1 MRDTTVS
8 LFAHSQILTSLESEI
23 SSVYRRREARG
34 ASEFA
39 QVYVSMTDPAPF
51 DDTANDHERLE
62 AELLA
67 QDRDVERIATADVPE
82 KTARHLVRDLLET
95 DVVTPVPEQ
104 RVLVHEPS
112 GNAFDSITQL
122 AVFHR
127 GWTAACD
134 ASEEAE

>member
-1 MRDTTVS
+1 MPRLDSFWPAHWDDESLIFRAVS
-8 LFAHSQILTSLESEI
+8 ICAS
-23 SSVYRRREARG
+23 RGRG
-34 ASEFA
+34 ASEYA
-39 QVYVSMTDPAPF
+39 QVSGFMTDPATF
-51 DDTANDHERLE
+51 DDTKNDHERLE

-67 QDRDVERIATADVPE
+67 QDRDAERIATADVSE
-82 KTARHLVRDLLET
+82 KTARHLVRDLVET

>member
-1 MRDTTVS
+1 
-8 LFAHSQILTSLESEI
+8 
-23 SSVYRRREARG
+23 
-34 ASEFA
+34 
-39 QVYVSMTDPAPF
+39 MTDPATF
-51 DDTANDHERLE
+51 DDTTNDHERLE
-62 AELLA
+62 AELLT
-67 QDRDVERIATADVPE
+67 QDRYAERITTADVPE
-82 KTARHLVRDLLET
+82 KTARQLVRNLLET

>member
-1 MRDTTVS
+1 
-8 LFAHSQILTSLESEI
+8 
-23 SSVYRRREARG
+23 
-34 ASEFA
+34 
-39 QVYVSMTDPAPF
+39 MTDPAPF

>member
-1 MRDTTVS
+1 
-8 LFAHSQILTSLESEI
+8 
-23 SSVYRRREARG
+23 
-34 ASEFA
+34 
-39 QVYVSMTDPAPF
+39 MTNPDPF
-51 DDTANDHERLE
+51 DDTANEHERLE

-67 QDRDVERIATADVPE
+67 QDRDAERISTADVPK
-82 KTARHLVRDLLET
+82 KTARHLVSDLVET
-95 DVVTPVPEQ
+95 DVATPIPEQ

-134 ASEEAE
+134 ASEETG

>member
-1 MRDTTVS
+1 
-8 LFAHSQILTSLESEI
+8 
-23 SSVYRRREARG
+23 
-34 ASEFA
+34 
-39 QVYVSMTDPAPF
+39 MTEPATF
-51 DDTANDHERLE
+51 DDTTNDHERLE

-67 QDRDVERIATADVPE
+67 QDRDAERIATEDVPE
-82 KTARHLVRDLLET
+82 KTARHLVRDLVET
-95 DVVTPVPEQ
+95 DVVTPDPEQ

-134 ASEEAE
+134 ASEETG

>member
-1 MRDTTVS
+1 
-8 LFAHSQILTSLESEI
+8 
-23 SSVYRRREARG
+23 
-34 ASEFA
+34 
-39 QVYVSMTDPAPF
+39 MTDPATF
-51 DDTANDHERLE
+51 DDTANDHERFE

-82 KTARHLVRDLLET
+82 KTARQLVRDLLET
-95 DVVTPVPEQ
+95 DVVTPVPER

-134 ASEEAE
+134 ASEETE